1 MKFGYIAR
9 QKNIRRII
17 IITYNSISL
26 ENFDL
31 ARILKFLP
39 GIILGLT
46 VHEFC
51 HAWVAHLCGDST
63 SKDQGRV
70 TLNPLK
76 HIDLLGFIFLIFA
89 GFGWAKPV
97 QFNEQNL
104 RDPKTDV
111 IKIALAGPLSNAVLA
126 MVISILFSVY
136 SYVFPISNGFGSQ
149 LVSEIFL
156 YTIYI
161 NWGLFIFNL
170 IPLPPL
176 DGSHLLF
183 YPLRRYPVLYDSL
196 YKYGS
201 LLLFGLLIATAVT
214 KINFLPIMPAIRFL
228 AEGFLSLVGYR

>member
-1 MKFGYIAR
+1 MG
-9 QKNIRRII
+9 
-17 IITYNSISL
+17 
-26 ENFDL
+26 NFDL
-31 ARILKFLP
+31 VRILKFLP

-51 HAWVAHLCGDST
+51 HAYVAHLCGDST

-76 HIDLLGFIFLIFA
+76 HIDPLGFIMLIFA

-104 RDPKTDV
+104 RNPKIDI
-111 IKIALAGPLSNAVLA
+111 IKISLAGPFSNAVIA
-126 MVISILFSVY
+126 MILSVIFSLLFSRVHSYY
-136 SYVFPISNGFGSQ
+136 STGMQI
-149 LVSEIFL
+149 VSEVFQ
-156 YTIYI
+156 YAIYI

-183 YPLRRYPVLYDSL
+183 YQLRRFPAIYDAV

-201 LLLFGLLIATAVT
+201 LLLFGLIIATYVT
-214 KINFLPIMPAIRFL
+214 KINFLPIWPLIRFFG
-228 AEGFLSLVGYR
+228 EGFLSLVGYR

>member
-1 MKFGYIAR
+1 MESF
-9 QKNIRRII
+9 N
-17 IITYNSISL
+17 
-26 ENFDL
+26 L

-46 VHEFC
+46 VHEFS
-51 HAWVAHLCGDST
+51 HALVAHLCGDST

-70 TLNPLK
+70 TMNPLK
-76 HIDLLGFIFLIFA
+76 HIDTLGFIMLIVA

-104 RDPKTDV
+104 HDPKADV
-111 IKIALAGPLSNAVLA
+111 IKIALAGPLSNAVIA
-126 MVISILFSVY
+126 MILSVLFSIFSSVVPVY
-136 SYVFPISNGFGSQ
+136 HSYGMQV
-149 LVSEIFL
+149 VTEVFL
-156 YTIYI
+156 YAIYI

-183 YPLRRYPVLYDSL
+183 HRLRRYPALYEGL

-201 LLLFGLLIATAVT
+201 LLLFGLLIATTLT
-214 KINFLPIMPAIRFL
+214 KINFLPIWPLIQFL
-228 AEGFLSLVGYR
+228 GEGFLSLVGYR

>member
-1 MKFGYIAR
+1 M
-9 QKNIRRII
+9 
-17 IITYNSISL
+17 

-31 ARILKFLP
+31 IRVLKFLP

-76 HIDLLGFIFLIFA
+76 HIDPLGFIMLIFA

-97 QFNEQNL
+97 QFNENNL
-104 RDPKTDV
+104 RNPKYDV
-111 IKIALAGPLSNAVLA
+111 IKIALAGPLSNAVIA
-126 MVISILFSVY
+126 MLLSVIFSVFTAFLPTY
-136 SYVFPISNGFGSQ
+136 QSSAMQITAEVFRWA
-149 LVSEIFL
+149 IF
-156 YTIYI
+156 I

-183 YPLRRYPVLYDSL
+183 YQLRRFPRVYDTI

-201 LLLFGLLIATAVT
+201 FLLFGLIIATFVT
-214 KINFLPIMPAIRFL
+214 KINFLPIGPVMQ
-228 AEGFLSLVGYR
+228 FLSNGFMSIIGGPRIIG

>member
-1 MKFGYIAR
+1 MG
-9 QKNIRRII
+9 
-17 IITYNSISL
+17 
-26 ENFDL
+26 NFDL
-31 ARILKFLP
+31 VRVLVFLP

-51 HAWVAHLCGDST
+51 HALVAHWCGDST

-76 HIDLLGFIFLIFA
+76 HIDPLGFIMLIFA

-97 QFNEQNL
+97 QFNENNL
-104 RDPKTDV
+104 RNPKYDV
-111 IKIALAGPLSNAVLA
+111 IKIALAGPLSNAVIA
-126 MVISILFSVY
+126 MLLSVIFSIVASFLPMHS
-136 SYVFPISNGFGSQ
+136 SSAMKIA
-149 LVSEIFL
+149 SEVFL
-156 YTIYI
+156 YAIYI

-183 YPLRRYPVLYDSL
+183 YQLRRFPRVYDAI

-201 LLLFGLLIATAVT
+201 FLLFGLIIATFVT
-214 KINFLPIMPAIRFL
+214 KINFLPIWPAIQFL
-228 AEGFLSLVGYR
+228 GKGFLSLVGYHGY

>member
-1 MKFGYIAR
+1 
-9 QKNIRRII
+9 
-17 IITYNSISL
+17 L

-39 GIILGLT
+39 GIIIGLT

-51 HAWVAHLCGDST
+51 HALVAHLCGDST
-63 SKDQGRV
+63 SKEQGRV

-76 HIDLLGFIFLIFA
+76 HIDLLGFIMLIVA

-104 RDPKTDV
+104 RNPKTDV
-111 IKIALAGPLSNAVLA
+111 IKIALAGPLSNAVIA
-126 MVISILFSVY
+126 MILSILFAVY
-136 SYVFPISNGFGSQ
+136 SHFYTGYYGPARQI
-149 LVSEIFL
+149 LSEIF
-156 YTIYI
+156 YWAIYI

-176 DGSHLLF
+176 DGSHVLLHQF
-183 YPLRRYPVLYDSL
+183 KRFPLLYNGL

-201 LLLFGLLIATAVT
+201 YLLFGLVIATMLT
-214 KINFLPIMPAIRFL
+214 KINFLPIGPAIQFL
-228 AEGFLSLVGYR
+228 GDGFLSLVGYR

>member
-1 MKFGYIAR
+1 MIFSNLLINGR
-9 QKNIRRII
+9 M
-17 IITYNSISL
+17 

-31 ARILKFLP
+31 LRIIKFLP

-51 HAWVAHLCGDST
+51 HALVAHMCGDST

-76 HIDLLGFIFLIFA
+76 HIDPLGFIMLIIA

-104 RDPKTDV
+104 RNPKVDV
-111 IKIALAGPLSNAVLA
+111 IKIALAGPLSNAVIAIIL
-126 MVISILFSVY
+126 SILFSLYTHFSPGYHNSGMQFV
-136 SYVFPISNGFGSQ
+136 
-149 LVSEIFL
+149 LEIF
-156 YTIYI
+156 YWAIFI
-161 NWGLFIFNL
+161 NWGLFVFNL

-176 DGSHLLF
+176 DGSHVLF
-183 YPLRRYPVLYDSL
+183 HPFRRFPVLYSGL

-201 LLLFGLLIATAVT
+201 FILFGLLIATMIT
-214 KINFLPIMPAIRFL
+214 KINFLPIGPAIQFL